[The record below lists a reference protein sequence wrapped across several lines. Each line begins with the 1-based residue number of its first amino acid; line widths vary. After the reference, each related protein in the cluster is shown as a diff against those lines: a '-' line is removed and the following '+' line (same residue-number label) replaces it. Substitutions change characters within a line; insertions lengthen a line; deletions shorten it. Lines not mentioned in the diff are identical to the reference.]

1 MQSDFGQKFLKER
14 GLKSD
19 DFDTIYLWK
28 PDAFYL
34 TKSDAILKIANTIGG
49 IYNLATIL
57 KIFPKFTRDIGYNL
71 IAKIEKKINGTGVF
85 ATYARTE
92 KKICIVICL
101 YNFINTKTI
110 FITKN
115 SQQK

>member
-1 MQSDFGQKFLKER
+1 LQSDFGQKFLKER

-71 IAKIEKKINGTGVF
+71 IAKN
-85 ATYARTE
+85 R
-92 KKICIVICL
+92 
-101 YNFINTKTI
+101 
-110 FITKN
+110 KN
-115 SQQK
+115 